1 MRTKTRKT
9 KINMK
14 NRMRTKNNTRGG
26 SRKIKKNVKSG
37 AGFFGSSS
45 AFPSVE
51 V

>member
-26 SRKIKKNVKSG
+26 SRKIKKNIKSG
-37 AGFFGSSS
+37 AGFFSKKPK
-45 AFPSVE
+45 FMSV
-51 V
+51 